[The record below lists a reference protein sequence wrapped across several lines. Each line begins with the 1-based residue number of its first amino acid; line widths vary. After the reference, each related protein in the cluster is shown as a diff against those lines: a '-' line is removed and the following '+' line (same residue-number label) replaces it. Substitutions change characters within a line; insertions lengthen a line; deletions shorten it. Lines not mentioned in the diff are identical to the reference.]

1 MKRASGI
8 LLPVFSLPS
17 PYGIGTFGDECYR
30 FIDYLYEMKQSY
42 WQILPLNPIYE
53 GNSPYQSP
61 SCFSGC
67 EYYIDL
73 DLLMKDKLLYEEEYA
88 NIKFC
93 DNENKVNYES
103 KIVNVKNLEFTDP
116 RFEYSGACAGCGE
129 TAYIKNLMKAFHQ

>member
-1 MKRASGI
+1 MKRSSGI

-17 PYGIGTFGDECYR
+17 KYGIGTFGEESFR
-30 FIDYLYEMKQSY
+30 FIDYLYEMGISF

-93 DNENKVNYES
+93 NRWK
-103 KIVNVKNLEFTDP
+103 
-116 RFEYSGACAGCGE
+116 YSFGMVC
-129 TAYIKNLMKAFHQ
+129 